1 MCLPI
6 VALKDLCAD
15 FKKDIV
21 DGPFGSNL
29 KRSHFTEEGIPV
41 LKIQNI
47 KPFKIEKKK
56 MDFVTLD
63 KFSELER
70 HSFRQGDIVMTKL
83 GSPLG
88 VSAIVDD
95 IQEGL
100 IVADLVRIR
109 ASKIDTRYLCY
120 HLNSPVTQKHINSFQ
135 KGATRPRVK
144 ISVARELPIYTPSES
159 EQKRIVQILD
169 KAFADIDQ
177 ARVNTEQNLQNARE
191 LFDSYLQQVFSER
204 GDGWEELAIQNA
216 VSDDCSLSYGVVQP
230 GEEFDGGIP
239 VVRPVDLKKK
249 SVEKSGLKRMDP
261 KLADSYQRTS
271 LSGSELLL
279 CVRGETGT
287 VAVSDPSLFGANVTR
302 GIVPIKFSEE
312 KVSLD
317 FAYFQFLSPLINRQ
331 IKEKTYGTALKQINI
346 RDLRQLSF
354 FIPPIDKQYVIAEK
368 LSEYQ
373 RAINKLE
380 SVYKSKLDA
389 LDELKQSLL
398 QQAFTGQL
406 TQG

>member
-1 MCLPI
+1 MSWE
-6 VALKDLCAD
+6 
-15 FKKDIV
+15 KKPLEQLGVIT
-21 DGPFGSNL
+21 SS
-29 KRSHFTEEGIPV
+29 KRIYKKEYVKSGIPFFRTKEV
-41 LKIQNI
+41 KELANGKEIATELFI
-47 KPFKIEKKK
+47 SRERYLEI
-56 MDFVTLD
+56 LD
-63 KFSELER
+63 KFGVPEE
-70 HSFRQGDIVMTKL
+70 GDILLTAIGTIGEVYVVNNA
-83 GSPLG
+83 SPFYFKDGNVLWLKNFNEL
-88 VSAIVDD
+88 SPYYLRYALLSFVD
-95 IQEGL
+95 E
-100 IVADLVRIR
+100 
-109 ASKIDTRYLCY
+109 
-120 HLNSPVTQKHINSFQ
+120 LNALSN
-135 KGATRPRVK
+135 GA
-144 ISVARELPIYTPSES
+144 AYNALPINKLKQHQVFVPPKNIQNE
-159 EQKRIVQILD
+159 IVTVLD
-169 KAFADIDQ
+169 KAFSDIDQ
-177 ARVNTEQNLQNARE
+177 VRANTEKNLQNARE

-204 GDGWEELAIQNA
+204 GDGWEELALQNA

>member
-1 MCLPI
+1 MGLPI

-56 MDFVTLD
+56 MDFLTLD

-95 IQEGL
+95 IQEGV

-120 HLNSPVTQKHINSFQ
+120 HLNSPVTQKQINSFQ

-204 GDGWEELAIQNA
+204 GEGWKKFVFSDLCEITSKLVDPRESEFLDYPHIGAANITSVTGELTEIKTAREEQLKSGKFVFDESMVLYSKIRPYLMKTCRPNFVGLCSADIYPLVPNKELITRDFLFYLLTTQHFTDYAISGSSRAGMPKVNRTHLFNYTCHIPSVEEQDMLVEKLNLMMEKSEELQ
-216 VSDDCSLSYGVVQP
+216 
-230 GEEFDGGIP
+230 GIYQ
-239 VVRPVDLKKK
+239 
-249 SVEKSGLKRMDP
+249 S
-261 KLADSYQRTS
+261 KLA
-271 LSGSELLL
+271 
-279 CVRGETGT
+279 
-287 VAVSDPSLFGANVTR
+287 
-302 GIVPIKFSEE
+302 
-312 KVSLD
+312 
-317 FAYFQFLSPLINRQ
+317 
-331 IKEKTYGTALKQINI
+331 
-346 RDLRQLSF
+346 
-354 FIPPIDKQYVIAEK
+354 
-368 LSEYQ
+368 
-373 RAINKLE
+373 
-380 SVYKSKLDA
+380 A

>member
-1 MCLPI
+1 MGLPI

-56 MDFVTLD
+56 MDFLTLD

-95 IQEGL
+95 IQEGV

-204 GDGWEELAIQNA
+204 GEGWKKFVFSDLCEITSKLVDPRESEFLDYPHIGAANITSVTGELTEIKTAREEQLKSGKFVFDESMVLYSKIRPYLMKTCRPNFVGLCSADIYPLVPNKELITRDFLFYLLTTQHFTDYAISGSSRAGMPKVNRTHLFNYTCHIPSVEEQDMLVEKLNLMMEKSEELQ
-216 VSDDCSLSYGVVQP
+216 
-230 GEEFDGGIP
+230 GIYQ
-239 VVRPVDLKKK
+239 
-249 SVEKSGLKRMDP
+249 S
-261 KLADSYQRTS
+261 KLA
-271 LSGSELLL
+271 
-279 CVRGETGT
+279 
-287 VAVSDPSLFGANVTR
+287 
-302 GIVPIKFSEE
+302 
-312 KVSLD
+312 
-317 FAYFQFLSPLINRQ
+317 
-331 IKEKTYGTALKQINI
+331 
-346 RDLRQLSF
+346 
-354 FIPPIDKQYVIAEK
+354 
-368 LSEYQ
+368 
-373 RAINKLE
+373 
-380 SVYKSKLDA
+380 A

-406 TQG
+406 AQG

>member
-1 MCLPI
+1 MNSSWTTE
-6 VALKDLCAD
+6 DLDSNITFIDYRGRTPKKVSSGIRLITAKNVKFGFIQKAPEEFISPAD
-15 FKKDIV
+15 FD
-21 DGPFGSNL
+21 SWMT
-29 KRSHFTEEGIPV
+29 RGIPRV
-41 LKIQNI
+41 GDVFFTTEAPLGNVAQLDSDEPIALGQRIITLQPDRNVIHQSFLKYFLLTPSTQRAINRVATGATVKGIKAKLFKKIQI
-47 KPFKIEKKK
+47 SYPSIVEQKKI
-56 MDFVTLD
+56 VTL
-63 KFSELER
+63 
-70 HSFRQGDIVMTKL
+70 
-83 GSPLG
+83 
-88 VSAIVDD
+88 
-95 IQEGL
+95 
-100 IVADLVRIR
+100 
-109 ASKIDTRYLCY
+109 
-120 HLNSPVTQKHINSFQ
+120 
-135 KGATRPRVK
+135 
-144 ISVARELPIYTPSES
+144 
-159 EQKRIVQILD
+159 LD
-169 KAFADIDQ
+169 KAFADIEQ
-177 ARVNTEQNLQNARE
+177 ARANTEQNLQNARE

-204 GDGWEELAIQNA
+204 GDGWEELALQNA

-368 LSEYQ
+368 LSEFQ

>member
-1 MCLPI
+1 MGLPI

-95 IQEGL
+95 IQEGV

-204 GDGWEELAIQNA
+204 GEGWKKFVFSDLCEITSKLVDPRESEFLDYPHIGAANITSVTGELTEIKTAREEQLKSGKFVFDESMVLYSKIRPYLMKTCRPNFVGLCSADIYPLVPNKELITRDFLFYLLTTQHFTDYAISGSSRAGMPKVNRTHLFNYTCHIPSVEEQDMLVEKLNLMMEKSEELQ
-216 VSDDCSLSYGVVQP
+216 
-230 GEEFDGGIP
+230 GIYQ
-239 VVRPVDLKKK
+239 
-249 SVEKSGLKRMDP
+249 S
-261 KLADSYQRTS
+261 KLA
-271 LSGSELLL
+271 
-279 CVRGETGT
+279 
-287 VAVSDPSLFGANVTR
+287 
-302 GIVPIKFSEE
+302 
-312 KVSLD
+312 
-317 FAYFQFLSPLINRQ
+317 
-331 IKEKTYGTALKQINI
+331 
-346 RDLRQLSF
+346 
-354 FIPPIDKQYVIAEK
+354 
-368 LSEYQ
+368 
-373 RAINKLE
+373 
-380 SVYKSKLDA
+380 A

>member
-1 MCLPI
+1 MGLPI

-95 IQEGL
+95 IQEGV

-120 HLNSPVTQKHINSFQ
+120 HLNSP
-135 KGATRPRVK
+135 
-144 ISVARELPIYTPSES
+144 ELTCDAETYKLFS
-159 EQKRIVQILD
+159 KRS
-169 KAFADIDQ
+169 
-177 ARVNTEQNLQNARE
+177 N
-191 LFDSYLQQVFSER
+191 
-204 GDGWEELAIQNA
+204 
-216 VSDDCSLSYGVVQP
+216 
-230 GEEFDGGIP
+230 
-239 VVRPVDLKKK
+239 
-249 SVEKSGLKRMDP
+249 
-261 KLADSYQRTS
+261 
-271 LSGSELLL
+271 
-279 CVRGETGT
+279 
-287 VAVSDPSLFGANVTR
+287 
-302 GIVPIKFSEE
+302 
-312 KVSLD
+312 
-317 FAYFQFLSPLINRQ
+317 
-331 IKEKTYGTALKQINI
+331 
-346 RDLRQLSF
+346 
-354 FIPPIDKQYVIAEK
+354 
-368 LSEYQ
+368 
-373 RAINKLE
+373 
-380 SVYKSKLDA
+380 
-389 LDELKQSLL
+389 
-398 QQAFTGQL
+398 
-406 TQG
+406 